1 MSLELWDLFEKTD
14 TAFTKTSDE
23 GARLTSINPQYQ
35 IKKFTEEFGPC
46 GVDWGFDLIESF
58 FVEGAPMMRS
68 NITDADGKPINF
80 GPCKVHTG
88 RVKLW
93 FRMEGDEA
101 MNYITATGHTRFV
114 YMTKNGPTTDEE
126 YEKKTVTDGLTKAM
140 SMLGMGGDVRM
151 GQFED
156 KDYVTQLQLEEAI
169 EGSVDKEATLVKQD
183 QEYREWYEKTCELC
197 KTAVSMH
204 ELEILFKSSII
215 RVQGQGTP
223 SQPKEFTYM
232 KDQRATELIRAERE
246 QQEQTT

>member
-35 IKKFTEEFGPC
+35 IKRFTEEFGPC

-151 GQFED
+151 GQFDDPE
-156 KDYVTQLQLEEAI
+156 YVTQLQLEEAI
-169 EGSVDKEATLVKQD
+169 EGSVDKEAALVEQD
-183 QEYREWYEKTCELC
+183 QDYREWFDKVHELA
-197 KTAVSMH
+197 KTATGMH
-204 ELEILFKSSII
+204 ELEVIFKSSMVRIK
-215 RVQGQGTP
+215 GQGT
-223 SQPKEFTYM
+223 KEQVEIFTNT
-232 KDQRATELIRAERE
+232 KNARATELIRAERE
-246 QQEQTT
+246 QQEQPA